1 MSSWGTPLIVV
12 IFVAAG
18 IATWIAGLYLSKATD
33 VLDKRFGLGDAV
45 GGMLLLGL
53 AGSLPELAIVSSA
66 ALSGHLAL
74 ATGNLMGGIAIQ
86 TLVLVFLDA
95 TSRRQRPLSSLVS
108 DTNPLIECMLV
119 IVLVTIAV
127 MGGFLPESTAVGS
140 VSPASLGI
148 VVFFLLGMIGLNR
161 ARRRPVWR
169 ASDNAQDAEPATAEG
184 PPNLFERMSTKA
196 VVGAFLVASA
206 ITLVAG
212 VMLEQTGNELADDL
226 GMNGVVFGATILAAV
241 TALPEISSGL
251 QAVRLGSVS
260 LAMSDIY
267 GGNAMQLTFF
277 LLADLLAGSPV
288 LSAASAESLWLGALG
303 AVVTAVFAYGLLV
316 RFDRKQFGLGRDSL
330 IVLIVYIAGVLLLTV
345 VPG

>member
-12 IFVAAG
+12 VFTAAG

-33 VLDKRFGLGDAV
+33 VLDERFGLGDAV

-74 ATGNLMGGIAIQ
+74 ATGNLLGGIAIQ

-95 TSRRQRPLSSLVS
+95 TSRRRRPLTSLVS
-108 DTNPLIECMLV
+108 DTSPLIECMLV

-127 MGGFLPESTAVGS
+127 MGGLLPESASVGS
-140 VSPASLGI
+140 VSPASLAI
-148 VVFFLLGMIGLNR
+148 VVFFLLGMLGLNR
-161 ARRRPVWR
+161 ARRRPVWTVSEG
-169 ASDNAQDAEPATAEG
+169 AGEPATASEG
-184 PPNLFERMSTKA
+184 PPNLFERMSTGA
-196 VVGAFLVASA
+196 VVGAFLLASVV
-206 ITLVAG
+206 TLVAG
-212 VMLEQTGNELADDL
+212 VMLEQTGNELADDM
-226 GMNGVVFGATILAAV
+226 GMNGVIFGATILAAV

-251 QAVRLGSVS
+251 QAVRMGSIE

-267 GGNAMQLTFF
+267 GGNAVQLTFF
-277 LLADLLAGSPV
+277 LLADILAGDPV
-288 LSAASAESLWLGALG
+288 LSTASAESLWLGALG
-303 AVVTAVFAYGLLV
+303 AVVTGVFAYGLLV
-316 RFDRKQFGLGRDSL
+316 RLDRKQFGIGRDSL
-330 IVLIVYIAGVLLLTV
+330 IVLLVYIVGVLLLTE